1 MSRADMQ
8 LLGRDLTTQAAALAA
23 GELSSVEL
31 VGQVLAA
38 IDASQP
44 AVNSYIAVDADAAL
58 AAASASDQRRARG
71 QAGALEGLPVAVKD
85 NIDVAG
91 VRTTA
96 GMGTRRDA
104 PPASA
109 DSPSVAAL
117 RGAGA
122 ILVGKL
128 NGDQTAQYAL
138 RTQFSWLVVGAHHG

>member
-58 AAASASDQRRARG
+58 AAASASDQIAADTRSPGRTS
-71 QAGALEGLPVAVKD
+71 ALGGSRP
-85 NIDVAG
+85 
-91 VRTTA
+91 T
-96 GMGTRRDA
+96 
-104 PPASA
+104 
-109 DSPSVAAL
+109 
-117 RGAGA
+117 
-122 ILVGKL
+122 
-128 NGDQTAQYAL
+128 
-138 RTQFSWLVVGAHHG
+138 

>member
-109 DSPSVAAL
+109 DVPRPGSPHSWFPTCASRVSSCPG
-117 RGAGA
+117 RR
-122 ILVGKL
+122 ITRTSP
-128 NGDQTAQYAL
+128 NGSPP
-138 RTQFSWLVVGAHHG
+138 RWKS